1 MQDLVD
7 LHLRVP
13 LEKEIPVSVGPEG
26 PERVRPGQ
34 GDEEFPEITEVGL
47 GKCQDRREITNP
59 ICKIWARERDFAP
72 FSPSN
77 RWFEGLKI

>member
-34 GDEEFPEITEVGL
+34 EDEEFPEITEVGL
-47 GKCQDRREITNP
+47 GKCQDRG
-59 ICKIWARERDFAP
+59 KYQRDSQDLGTGTEP
-72 FSPSN
+72 LSPLPVESVV
-77 RWFEGLKI
+77 